1 MILLSKLIV
10 PSFDD
15 KVMLVGDNE
24 ELVNC
29 KIRLALVSN
38 GTKFV
43 MKNILNFG
51 FTDMQEKI
59 QQIDKNIRING

>member
-1 MILLSKLIV
+1 MILLSILNV

-29 KIRLALVSN
+29 KIRLALVSK
-38 GTKFV
+38 GIKFI

-51 FTDMQEKI
+51 FTDI
-59 QQIDKNIRING
+59 QDNK

>member
-1 MILLSKLIV
+1 MILLSILNV

-15 KVMLVGDNE
+15 KVMFVDDNE

-38 GTKFV
+38 GIKFV
-43 MKNILNFG
+43 TKNILNFG
-51 FTDMQEKI
+51 FTDIQENK
-59 QQIDKNIRING
+59 

>member
-29 KIRLALVSN
+29 KIRLALVSK
-38 GTKFV
+38 GIKFV
-43 MKNILNFG
+43 MKNTLNFG
-51 FTDMQEKI
+51 FTDIQENK
-59 QQIDKNIRING
+59 

>member
-10 PSFDD
+10 QSFDD

-29 KIRLALVSN
+29 KIRLALVSK
-38 GTKFV
+38 GIKIF

-51 FTDMQEKI
+51 FTDIQENKY
-59 QQIDKNIRING
+59 NTTN

>member
-15 KVMLVGDNE
+15 KVMLVDDNE

-29 KIRLALVSN
+29 KIRLALVSK
-38 GTKFV
+38 GIKFI

-51 FTDMQEKI
+51 FTDIQENK
-59 QQIDKNIRING
+59 

>member
-1 MILLSKLIV
+1 MILLSILNV

-38 GTKFV
+38 GIKFV

-51 FTDMQEKI
+51 FTDIQENK
-59 QQIDKNIRING
+59 

>member
-1 MILLSKLIV
+1 MILLSILNV

-15 KVMLVGDNE
+15 EVMLVGDNE

-38 GTKFV
+38 GIKFV

-51 FTDMQEKI
+51 FTDIQENK
-59 QQIDKNIRING
+59 

>member
-1 MILLSKLIV
+1 MILLSILNF

-15 KVMLVGDNE
+15 EVMLVGDNE

-38 GTKFV
+38 GIKFV

-51 FTDMQEKI
+51 FTDIQENK
-59 QQIDKNIRING
+59 

>member
-38 GTKFV
+38 GITFV

-51 FTDMQEKI
+51 FTDIQENK
-59 QQIDKNIRING
+59 

>member
-1 MILLSKLIV
+1 MILLSILNI

-38 GTKFV
+38 GIKFV

-51 FTDMQEKI
+51 FTDIQENK
-59 QQIDKNIRING
+59 